1 MCQEPY
7 SISNNGVIYKLPN
20 EDWTHRV
27 MGSFSNHLVSTSKD
41 LACAI
46 AVLNSDGT
54 YRISVRSSIN
64 NPHGAGDLC
73 SNFDGGGREK
83 AGGINN
89 LPDSELDS
97 FKEQFER
104 SFS

>member
-1 MCQEPY
+1 
-7 SISNNGVIYKLPN
+7 
-20 EDWTHRV
+20 
-27 MGSFSNHLVSTSKD
+27 MGAFSNHLVSTNKD

-64 NPHGAGDLC
+64 NPYGAGKLC
-73 SNFDGGGREK
+73 SKFGGGGREK

-89 LPDSELDS
+89 LENSDLDK
-97 FKEQFER
+97 FKKEFDKV
-104 SFS
+104 FS